1 MNKKYI
7 VRKNEE
13 IQSIIKKSPAEEEIS
28 GEIET
33 I

>member
-13 IQSIIKKSPAEEEIS
+13 IQKIVQENNKVFNKYYVL
-28 GEIET
+28 
-33 I
+33 